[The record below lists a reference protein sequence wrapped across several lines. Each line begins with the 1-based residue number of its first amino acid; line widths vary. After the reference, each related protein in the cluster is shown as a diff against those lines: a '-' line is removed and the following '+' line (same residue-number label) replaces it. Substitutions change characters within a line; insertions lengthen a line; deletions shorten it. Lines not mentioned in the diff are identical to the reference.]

1 MDRNTFLR
9 RMLAGAFTFG
19 LPASPALAQP
29 GPGPARTIGV
39 SCSRSSTR
47 STWSWPRPCSRKPR
61 GRG

>member
-29 GPGPARTIGV
+29 V
-39 SCSRSSTR
+39 SYTHLTLPTSDLV
-47 STWSWPRPCSRKPR
+47 
-61 GRG
+61 